1 MRSFIAAAENK
12 ALGAV
17 LADMGMLANAGTAA
31 AMNERIATEQR
42 YWREVIAT
50 TGIRLEA

>member
-1 MRSFIAAAENK
+1 M
-12 ALGAV
+12 GAV
-17 LADMGMLANAGTAA
+17 LGDMGMLANSGTAA
-31 AMNERIATEQR
+31 AMSERIAAEQR